1 MDTFT
6 SFLAGITIFS
16 ILGNLAHE
24 SGKNVTDVVS
34 AGTGLAFVSYPDA
47 IAKFQY
53 VPQVMEIHF
62 FFYFIFTTTPKLNES
77 YICFKFFAV
86 MFFLMLLTL
95 GIGSAVSLTGC
106 VVTIICDDFPHWK
119 RWLVVTGICLIGF
132 ISGLVY
138 VTPVRSH
145 RFPYSIKI

>member
-1 MDTFT
+1 
-6 SFLAGITIFS
+6 
-16 ILGNLAHE
+16 
-24 SGKNVTDVVS
+24 
-34 AGTGLAFVSYPDA
+34 
-47 IAKFQY
+47 
-53 VPQVMEIHF
+53 
-62 FFYFIFTTTPKLNES
+62 
-77 YICFKFFAV
+77 

-138 VTPVRSH
+138 VTPVLLLG
-145 RFPYSIKI
+145 FCYLIIIMMK

>member
-53 VPQVMEIHF
+53 VPQVTEILF
-62 FFYFIFTTTPKLNES
+62 CFSISTTTPKLNEN

-138 VTPVRSH
+138 VTPVRSL
-145 RFPYSIKI
+145 SS